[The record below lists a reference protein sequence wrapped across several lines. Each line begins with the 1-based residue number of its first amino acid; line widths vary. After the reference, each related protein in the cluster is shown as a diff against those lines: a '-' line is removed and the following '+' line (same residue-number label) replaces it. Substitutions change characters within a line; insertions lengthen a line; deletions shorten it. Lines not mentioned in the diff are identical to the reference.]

1 MNAYE
6 LVDKWVKEE
15 KRHSFPDNMFES
27 KDEKIA
33 LEILRQYYKAR
44 YEPMDNYHR
53 YYGIWY
59 IDNPYC
65 PKSKGYTLRY
75 RFKESDKWE
84 KFYTISIVKFPFWE
98 KDFAKE
104 IRRLEDNCEENE
116 EEIAKLI
123 AQNFYY
129 VGKERCWEVIETE
142 IYL

>member
-33 LEILRQYYKAR
+33 LEILKQYYKAR
-44 YEPMDNYHR
+44 YEPMDDYHR

-65 PKSKGYTLRY
+65 PKGKGYILRY
-75 RFKESDKWE
+75 RFKKSDKWE
-84 KFYTISIVKFPFWE
+84 KLTCLNITYHPTWE
-98 KDFAKE
+98 IHFAKE
-104 IRRLEDNCEENE
+104 IRRLEDNCEESE
-116 EEIAKLI
+116 EEIANLI
-123 AQNFYY
+123 GQNFYY
-129 VGKERCWEVIETE
+129 VGKERVWEVIETE
-142 IYL
+142 LYM